1 MDNLKNS
8 YEEIKNSLLAD
19 ENINDVFIDE
29 SKHLIIVKPN
39 NLKAFTFLEEPFKNF
54 MSNFHIILGNR
65 EFKISQSVHDKN
77 SIFTIELREAYRHEL

>member
-29 SKHLIIVKPN
+29 SKKLIIVKPN

-65 EFKISQSVHDKN
+65 EFKIAQSVHDNN
-77 SIFTIELREAYRHEL
+77 SIFTLELREVYCHN